1 MIRRRDAWGMFTVL
15 PGKRPLEISIQ
26 SLSDRPEAGLRRLD
40 LRVVERPDP
49 CVGFGLESGS

>member
-1 MIRRRDAWGMFTVL
+1 MIRRRDAWGMLTVL

-26 SLSDRPEAGLRRLD
+26 SLSDRPEAGLRWLD
-40 LRVVERPDP
+40 LGVVERPDP